1 MAEEIISSF
10 DLDTR
15 AALAQVDSLI
25 KGIDKL
31 EKELNQLQKEGKDTS
46 AVTAELARQTATLDK
61 VLAQET
67 QTVKGSVAAAQAM
80 QRALDGASE
89 ATKKQTKVQQGLDAQ
104 TKKTATSF
112 VTLIG
117 RSKNLSQ
124 AFARGA
130 GQLSNL
136 VGGFGL
142 STIAISSLS
151 SVIQPAID
159 QLFSFV
165 GVSKEVKE
173 AQDSATQAIRGAVD
187 EYANEARDLNGLLEP
202 LSKAN
207 TSTADRA
214 KLIEEIKNRYP
225 EYLKGLTDEDFK
237 IGNIAATQKI
247 LNDRLLDGILLRAK
261 EQEQAK
267 ILGQILSN
275 EIELSKLRQ
284 KGITEESDN
293 LGELAKS
300 GKDVVEAIAN
310 PLAFASIDRIGE
322 AAEQAK
328 KSLDVIEF
336 ARLKKEQADL
346 IQTQKD
352 LDKRFE
358 EAGAAIK
365 SYNLELG
372 ANKSAA
378 DKAVSAQKDLGKEV
392 ESTASKIAKANQEI
406 ADNLAKNFDNLDKQT
421 EPLVNS
427 LAGLQSALAAI
438 EKQIK
443 EQTAITD
450 FEQYA
455 ELTAQAEALRKEIEL
470 VELAVESLNKKPV
483 EIKATSN
490 VAALEEQVESARLS
504 LGQLR
509 AEQAQQNL
517 DLARQ
522 EAAALERVRSS
533 ESAQAAVKK
542 AFAVEAEKVK
552 RQQAIATLRAQEEVA
567 KAELALA
574 RSTGEIFG
582 AAAVEAEAD
591 LAEIQRQL
599 LGLSEAE
606 YQAQIK
612 LKVDSDDADKA
623 LRKKISELAEFA
635 QGISDK
641 AFDVL
646 NSANQRAQ
654 ERLDASI
661 TRQSAALEAL
671 LSNVETANVEQVRL
685 EQERLDKLNAERQKA
700 ADKERALAVAQIA
713 TNVALAVAK
722 TAGDSGIAAPIT
734 IATTLA
740 AIAFGFIQ
748 ARQAATAAYH
758 DGTPYLDD
766 PKAPRG
772 RDTITIRADRGEA
785 IIPTQTNAEY
795 SDAVRAI
802 YEKRLPSEKLNRIA
816 RMSEKQ
822 LNELLGGH
830 ASDSYQFMPD
840 EAKIKHSPKSI
851 QRRLVLAEARAV
863 QGGGGQSSGG
873 LSRAEALDYIDKIVS
888 AMPRQKLSGREL
900 VTVVQSGA
908 AGLESIKKKSRIK

>member
-1 MAEEIISSF
+1 MADEIISSF

-15 AALAQVDSLI
+15 GALAQVDALI
-25 KGIDKL
+25 KSIDKL

-46 AVTAELARQTATLDK
+46 AVTAELAKQTSTLDK

-89 ATKKQTKVQQGLDAQ
+89 ATKKQTKVQQGLDNQA
-104 TKKTATSF
+104 KKTATSF

-117 RSKNLSQ
+117 RSKNLGQ

-142 STIAISSLS
+142 STLAISSLS
-151 SVIQPAID
+151 TAIQPAID

-214 KLIEEIKNRYP
+214 KLIDEIKNRYP

-261 EQEQAK
+261 EQEQGK

-275 EIELSKLRQ
+275 EIQLSKLRQ
-284 KGITEESDN
+284 KGITEETDG

-300 GKDVVEAIAN
+300 GKDVAEALAN
-310 PLAFASIDRIGE
+310 PAAFANIDKLGA

-328 KSLDVIEF
+328 KNLDIIEF

-365 SYNLELG
+365 SYNLDLG

-378 DKAVSAQKDLGKEV
+378 DKAVSAQKDLGKEA

-406 ADNLAKNFDNLDKQT
+406 ADSLAKNFDNLDKQT
-421 EPLVNS
+421 EPLANS
-427 LAGLQSALAAI
+427 LAGLQSALAGI
-438 EKQIK
+438 EKQLK

-490 VAALEEQVESARLS
+490 VAALEEQVESARIS

-509 AEQAQQNL
+509 SEQAKQNL

-542 AFAVEAEKVK
+542 AFAIEAEKVK
-552 RQQAIATLRAQEEVA
+552 REQAIATLRAQEQVA
-567 KAELALA
+567 KAELDLA

-582 AAAVEAEAD
+582 TAATEAEAD
-591 LAEIQRQL
+591 LADIQRQI
-599 LGLSEAE
+599 LGLTEEE
-606 YQAQIK
+606 YQAEIK
-612 LKVDSDDADKA
+612 LKVDSDDTEKA
-623 LRKKISELAEFA
+623 LRKKIAELAEFA

-641 AFDVL
+641 AFDII
-646 NSANQRAQ
+646 NGANQRAQ
-654 ERLDASI
+654 ERLDSSI

-700 ADKERALAVAQIA
+700 ADKERSLAVAQIA
-713 TNVALAVAK
+713 INVALAVAK
-722 TAGDSGIAAPIT
+722 TAGESGIAAPIT

-758 DGTPYLDD
+758 DGTTYLDD
-766 PKAPRG
+766 PKAARG

-795 SDAVRAI
+795 SDAVKAI
-802 YEKRLPSEKLNRIA
+802 YEKRLPAEKLNRIA

-830 ASDSYQFMPD
+830 ASDSYQFIPD
-840 EAKIKHSPKSI
+840 EARLKHTPKSM
-851 QRRLVLAEARAV
+851 QRRLALAEARAG
-863 QGGGGQSSGG
+863 QGGSEQRGAG
-873 LSRAEALDYIDKIVS
+873 LSRAEALEYIDMIVS
-888 AMPRQKLSGREL
+888 KMPRQKLSGREL
-900 VTVVQSGA
+900 VTVVQSGSA
-908 AGLESIKKKSRIK
+908 KTDAVKKKSRIK